1 MAKGRS
7 TARKYDLEQLLEY
20 RGSSV
25 LQKKESEA
33 QKYKQLF

>member
-1 MAKGRS
+1 MTKSNS
-7 TARKYDLEQLLEY
+7 TARKNDLEQFLEY

-33 QKYKQLF
+33 HKYKQLF

>member
-1 MAKGRS
+1 MTKS
-7 TARKYDLEQLLEY
+7 KSIARKYDLEQFLEY

-33 QKYKQLF
+33 HKYKQLF

>member
-1 MAKGRS
+1 MTKTKS
-7 TARKYDLEQLLEY
+7 TARKYDLEQFLEY

-33 QKYKQLF
+33 HKYKQLF